1 MTSRSLNLNI
11 ANNQPQ
17 GLLGGGSVR
26 SRSGTRY
33 VLGLLS
39 IVSRAQGLEKS
50 HFARAYNQ
58 YADSQDSGQLVL
70 QEDECKHLNAKND
83 QRSG

>member
-1 MTSRSLNLNI
+1 MISRSLNLNI
-11 ANNQPQ
+11 ASNQPH

-39 IVSRAQGLEKS
+39 VVSRTQGLENS
-50 HFARAYNQ
+50 HFCAYNQ

>member
-1 MTSRSLNLNI
+1 MISRSLNLNI
-11 ANNQPQ
+11 ANNQPH

-39 IVSRAQGLEKS
+39 VVSRAQGLENS
-50 HFARAYNQ
+50 HFCAYNQ

-70 QEDECKHLNAKND
+70 QEDECKHLKAKND

>member
-1 MTSRSLNLNI
+1 MGSRIGSMTSASGTKMTRRVWRYRRKKYASRPHFLMTSRSLNRNI

-39 IVSRAQGLEKS
+39 PVSRV
-50 HFARAYNQ
+50 H
-58 YADSQDSGQLVL
+58 D
-70 QEDECKHLNAKND
+70 
-83 QRSG
+83 

>member
-1 MTSRSLNLNI
+1 MISRSLNLNI
-11 ANNQPQ
+11 ANNQPH

-39 IVSRAQGLEKS
+39 VVSRAQGLENS
-50 HFARAYNQ
+50 HFCAYNQ